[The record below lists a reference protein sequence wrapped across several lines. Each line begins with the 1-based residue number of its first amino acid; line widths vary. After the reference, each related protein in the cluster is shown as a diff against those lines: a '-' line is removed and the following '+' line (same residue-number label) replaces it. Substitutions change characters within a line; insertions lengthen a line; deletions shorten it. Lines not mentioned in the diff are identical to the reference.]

1 MRLGTGALATG
12 MAWGLETDPV
22 TIVVLAFLVVFS
34 VVNWLRWRSTEA
46 WFHRVLVER
55 TETEDDDRDPPGGA

>member
-1 MRLGTGALATG
+1 

-22 TIVVLAFLVVFS
+22 TIVVLAFVAVVS

-46 WFHRVLVER
+46 WLRRVLLER
-55 TETEDDDRDPPGGA
+55 SAAREDERDPPGGA